1 MQAPKVKD
9 ALDAHLEQM
18 DLELEEGSVQLLP
31 PQNVLKKPDTR
42 PSIQV
47 KCKTKI
53 KEPVATQQSTTK
65 ETP

>member
-1 MQAPKVKD
+1 VKD
-9 ALDAHLEQM
+9 ALDAHMEQM

-47 KCKTKI
+47 RGKTKI

>member
-42 PSIQV
+42 PSI
-47 KCKTKI
+47 
-53 KEPVATQQSTTK
+53 
-65 ETP
+65 